1 MRIGTAFQLIDDVLD
16 LSGESENIGKNL
28 GDDIA
33 EGKPT
38 LPLLFAMRNGN
49 VAQKNLIRQA
59 IEQGGLNDISEVIQA
74 VKETGALDYV
84 RAIAETE
91 AKLACQ
97 AIENLPKNQHHQ
109 ALIDLAN
116 FAVNRSY

>member
-1 MRIGTAFQLIDDVLD
+1 
-16 LSGESENIGKNL
+16 
-28 GDDIA
+28 
-33 EGKPT
+33 
-38 LPLLFAMRNGN
+38 LLRTFLRHGN
-49 VAQKNLIRQA
+49 AQQKNLIRKS

-84 RAIAETE
+84 RSIAETE

-97 AIENLPKNQHHQ
+97 AIEKLPKNQHYQ
-109 ALIDLAN
+109 SLIDLAH

>member
-1 MRIGTAFQLIDDVLD
+1 
-16 LSGESENIGKNL
+16 
-28 GDDIA
+28 
-33 EGKPT
+33 
-38 LPLLFAMRNGN
+38 MRNGN

-84 RAIAETE
+84 RTIAETE